1 MAERLY
7 HLNPADVFYNGVC
20 HLLSRF
26 NRALPFD
33 GIILHTGGHDSKA
46 HHQRNKGQERH
57 APVHNEQIYDNHQ
70 RHQHICGHF
79 REQVCEGR
87 FHAFNPVNN
96 RRFILAGRSI

>member
-7 HLNPADVFYNGVC
+7 HLNPADVLYNGIC
-20 HLLSRF
+20 HLLACLDST
-26 NRALPFD
+26 LPFD
-33 GIILHTGGHDSKA
+33 GIILHTGRHDSKA

-70 RHQHICGHF
+70 RHQYICGHF
-79 REQVCEGR
+79 REQVCEGQ

-96 RRFILAGRSI
+96 RRFVLAGRSI

>member
-7 HLNPADVFYNGVC
+7 HLNPAYVLYNGIC
-20 HLLSRF
+20 HLLACLDST
-26 NRALPFD
+26 LPFD
-33 GIILHTGGHDSKA
+33 GIILHTSRHDSKA

-57 APVHNEQIYDNHQ
+57 APVQKEQVHGDYK

-79 REQVCEGR
+79 RDQVCEGR

-96 RRFILAGRSI
+96 RCFILAGRSI

>member
-1 MAERLY
+1 MTKRFDY
-7 HLNPADVFYNGVC
+7 LNPTNVLYNGVC

-26 NRALPFD
+26 DRALPFD
-33 GIILHTGGHDSKA
+33 GIVLHASGHNSKA

-70 RHQHICGHF
+70 RHQHISGHF
-79 REQVCEGR
+79 RDQVRKGR
-87 FHAFNPVNN
+87 FHAINPVNN